1 MDIQSY
7 IQEKKNL
14 VSSYLQTYL
23 KQTVL
28 PQVSPVGRW
37 GNDAITRILPF
48 TINGKLLRSSLL
60 FLSMESFSDH
70 YNHEKAVKT
79 AAAIELVQTG
89 LLVHDDIMDQD
100 EKRRGFDSMHIQYK
114 KILEQC
120 GTKNPD
126 RIGESLALCVGDM
139 TFFLAFHIFST
150 IEPPH
155 LSVKLMNL
163 FSSEIAKVGVAQMQ
177 DVYGGNLDKQ
187 VSKDEILSIYTYKTG
202 RYTCGLPLV
211 AGAIIGGANP
221 QTIRH
226 LWRLGTAMGI
236 LYQIKDDW
244 LNIFGNPQKTG
255 KPVGSDIR
263 EGKQTLYRLF
273 LLEKSDSKTKEKLRS
288 LYGNPKITKED
299 VTLVQ
304 SEIKKLEVEKKI
316 NGIVEKQKE
325 IVNEVLSHLP
335 IPPDKR
341 VLFDEFIRYI
351 TEREK

>member
-1 MDIQSY
+1 
-7 IQEKKNL
+7 
-14 VSSYLQTYL
+14 
-23 KQTVL
+23 
-28 PQVSPVGRW
+28 VSPVGKW
-37 GNDAITRILPF
+37 GNDGVLRILNV
-48 TINGKLLRSSLL
+48 TTQGKLLRSALL
-60 FLSMESFSDH
+60 FLSAESLSH
-70 YNHEKAVKT
+70 QYNHEIAVKT
-79 AAAIELVQTG
+79 AAAIELFQTG
-89 LLVHDDIMDQD
+89 LLVHDDIMDRD

-120 GTKNPD
+120 GAKNPD

-155 LSVKLMNL
+155 LSVKLINL

-177 DVYGGNLDKQ
+177 DVYGGNSEKQ
-187 VSKDEILSIYTYKTG
+187 VSKDEILSVYTYKTG

-211 AGAIIGGANP
+211 AGAIIAGANP

-226 LWRLGTAMGI
+226 LWRLGTALGI

-244 LNIFGNPQKTG
+244 LNLFGDPQKTG

-288 LYGNPKITKED
+288 LYGNPKITEKD
-299 VTLVQ
+299 TAFVQ
-304 SEIKKLEVEKKI
+304 KEIKTLGVEEEI
-316 NGIVEKQKE
+316 NIIVEKQKE

-335 IPPDKR
+335 IPKDKR